1 MHEASLARQILA
13 AVLQSA
19 RREGAAR
26 VRTVRG
32 WVAETE
38 TLSAESLALHFAV
51 AAAGTVADGAQLELE
66 LVHVAARCRECAHV
80 FRPEHH
86 VLACPQCAAADT
98 ELLGRVGLGIDAID
112 VEEP

>member
-13 AVLQSA
+13 VVLE
-19 RREGAAR
+19 RGREGGAVR

-51 AAAGTVADGAQLELE
+51 AAAGTAAAGARLELE
-66 LVHVAARCRECAHV
+66 VVHVAARCRECAHV

-86 VLACPQCAAADT
+86 VLACPECAAADA
-98 ELLGRVGLGIDAID
+98 EPLGRVGLGIDAIE
-112 VEEP
+112 VE